1 MRPGALPVN
10 PARAPLAGLALPPPL
25 RQGRRSRPPRSA
37 TAPPPSRYREH
48 MTRPRVELVRPWRG
62 MTPDER
68 QQARRRLLL
77 DAALEEF
84 GTTGFRA
91 ATVGAICARARL
103 TNRYFYEHFADREA
117 ALRAL
122 YDELLGRALHLMTGA
137 LDAADTFED
146 QVMAALDAYL
156 DFALADP
163 RRPRVISV
171 ESVGVSPAMEE
182 HRRAARHTV
191 ADLIDTAYRRGV
203 EAGHLVDRPFGK
215 QALALVGAANELV
228 IDWVLGD
235 RRTGADQVRADIA
248 QVYLPLL
255 RSRRTTP

>member
-1 MRPGALPVN
+1 
-10 PARAPLAGLALPPPL
+10 
-25 RQGRRSRPPRSA
+25 
-37 TAPPPSRYREH
+37 

-62 MTPDER
+62 MTPRER
-68 QQARRRLLL
+68 QQERRRRLL

-84 GTTGFRA
+84 GTAGFRA
-91 ATVGAICARARL
+91 TTVGAICARARL

-122 YDELLGRALHLMTGA
+122 YDELLGRALHLMTTA
-137 LDAADTFED
+137 LDSHPAFEEQVTAA
-146 QVMAALDAYL
+146 VGAYL
-156 DFALADP
+156 DFAMADP

-182 HRRAARHTV
+182 HRRTARHTIAGLV
-191 ADLIDTAYRRGV
+191 DAAYRRGV
-203 EAGHLVDRPFGK
+203 HTGHLVDRPFDK

-228 IDWVLGD
+228 IDWVLGE
-235 RRTGADQVRADIA
+235 RTATAEQVGADIA

>member
-1 MRPGALPVN
+1 
-10 PARAPLAGLALPPPL
+10 
-25 RQGRRSRPPRSA
+25 
-37 TAPPPSRYREH
+37 

-68 QQARRRLLL
+68 QRDRRRRLL

-84 GTTGFRA
+84 GTAGFRA
-91 ATVGAICARARL
+91 TTVGAICARAHL
-103 TNRYFYEHFADREA
+103 TNRYFYEHFTDREA

-122 YDELLGRALHLMTGA
+122 YDELLARALDVTTAA
-137 LDAADTFED
+137 LHSRETFTD

-156 DFALADP
+156 GFAMADP

-182 HRRAARHTV
+182 HRRAARHTI
-191 ADLIDTAYRRGV
+191 ADLLDAAYARGAA
-203 EAGHLVDRPFGK
+203 AGHLVDRPFRK

-235 RRTGADQVRADIA
+235 RSQDAAQVGADIA
-248 QVYLPLL
+248 EVYLPLL
-255 RSRRTTP
+255 HARRTRP

>member
-1 MRPGALPVN
+1 MKP
-10 PARAPLAGLALPPPL
+10 
-25 RQGRRSRPPRSA
+25 
-37 TAPPPSRYREH
+37 

-68 QQARRRLLL
+68 QQARRRRLL

-84 GTTGFRA
+84 ATTGFRA
-91 ATVGAICARARL
+91 ATVGAICARAHL

-122 YDELLGRALHLMTGA
+122 YDELLDRALTAMTTA
-137 LDAADTFED
+137 LDTRQDFED
-146 QVMAALDAYL
+146 QVMAALGAYL
-156 DFALADP
+156 DYVMADP
-163 RRPRVISV
+163 RRVRIISV

-182 HRRAARHTV
+182 RRRTARHTI
-191 ADLIDTAYRRGV
+191 ADLVDAAYARGAARGRLV
-203 EAGHLVDRPFGK
+203 ERPFRK

-228 IDWVLGD
+228 VDWVLGD
-235 RRTGADQVRADIA
+235 RTQDADRVRADIA
-248 QVYLPLL
+248 EVFLPLL